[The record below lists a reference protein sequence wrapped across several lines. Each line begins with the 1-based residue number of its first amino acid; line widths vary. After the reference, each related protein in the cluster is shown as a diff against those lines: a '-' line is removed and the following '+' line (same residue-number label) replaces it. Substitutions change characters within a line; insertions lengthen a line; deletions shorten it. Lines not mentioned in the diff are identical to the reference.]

1 MLVGKAEKKYHV
13 LNEYRNIVIN
23 GSREQAQE
31 YYRRNIS
38 PFQYREN
45 KGDY

>member
-1 MLVGKAEKKYHV
+1 MLVGKAEKKYRI
-13 LNEYRNIVIN
+13 LNDYRNIVIN
-23 GSREQAQE
+23 GSLKQAQE

-45 KGDY
+45 KDDY